1 MGAEPFSSTVSGNT
15 GVQVKNTLGLL
26 PVIAL
31 SAALTGPAF
40 AQSTTPAAPGSTID
54 VGEVTVEGDG
64 DGRATANANDDS
76 TAIGRLPGN
85 VQDIPQVVNVI
96 PEAVIRQQAATT
108 LDEVLRNV
116 PGVTLV
122 IGEGGGGFNGSSF
135 RIRGQSAQTDLYV
148 DGLRDFGTYT
158 RDSFNMESVQVFKGP
173 TSETFGMGTT
183 GGAVNTQSKTAKLEN
198 FIDVTAGG
206 GSGPQ
211 GRGTFDFNRMINETT
226 AFRVNGMIHGG
237 QIADRDEMDADRW
250 GLAATVGFGIGTDL
264 EYNLSFF
271 HQKDNRMLDY
281 GIPVF
286 AAGTYG
292 TGLNQVVIDEGAPAS
307 EFGVPRSN
315 FYGLENDA
323 DNSQVDMLTGRLK
336 YEAND
341 WLTIYNDTRIS
352 YYDRYWTPQAVGCN
366 ATCIG
371 NYFDGLPGTV
381 TRGGPSPTDQS
392 GWAAQ
397 NVTTAVAKFETG
409 QFRHEFVAGLD
420 MHTQHNERETNSYWN
435 GAAWVT
441 TKPSTTLLDPDS
453 STSLDVLKN
462 GGFTRS
468 DARNVGV
475 FVSDR
480 FWLTEQLSISGG
492 LRWDWYSVDSTVRNA
507 DNATTNPGLVS
518 STSKDSVLFNPKA
531 ALIWEPTPDQTY
543 YVSWARSATP
553 QGMAVSTASGTP
565 TGNVNLDPE
574 ENDNYEVGAKIN
586 LLDGRL
592 GLSGAIFQTDKN
604 NAVVDDG
611 VTITANSGEKQRI
624 RGVELGVSGQVTDA
638 LTLTASYTYLDAK
651 YTMAYTNVGTTANP
665 DFRPN
670 DAVIG
675 NQVQYT
681 PEHAATF
688 WATYDASRHIENS
701 IGGKLL
707 VATGVTYQSK
717 VYLNNTNTSAVPEN
731 ISWDA
736 MIAYEKENYR
746 LALNVKNITD
756 RLNYDQVYTN
766 RVVPSSGRTF
776 FLTAG
781 AKF

>member
-1 MGAEPFSSTVSGNT
+1 MGNEPLSSTMSGGT
-15 GVQVKNTLGLL
+15 APQVKNTLGLL

-40 AQSTTPAAPGSTID
+40 AQSTPAAPGGTID

-64 DGRATANANDDS
+64 DGSATANANDDS
-76 TAIGRLPGN
+76 TKIGRLPGT
-85 VQDIPQVVNVI
+85 VQVTPQVVNVI
-96 PEAVIRQQAATT
+96 PQEVIRQQAATT
-108 LDEVLRNV
+108 LNDVLRNV

-122 IGEGGGGFNGSSF
+122 IGEGGGGFNGSNF

-158 RDSFNMESVQVFKGP
+158 RDSFNMESVQVFKGA

-198 FIDVTAGG
+198 FVDVTAGG
-206 GSGPQ
+206 GNGPQ
-211 GRGTFDFNRMINETT
+211 GRGTFDLNRMINDTT
-226 AFRVNGMIHGG
+226 AFRVNGMVHGG
-237 QIADRDEMDADRW
+237 QVPDRDHVDADRW
-250 GLAATVGFGIGTDL
+250 GVAATVGFGIGTDL

-271 HQKDNRMLDY
+271 HQKDNRTADY

-292 TGLNQVVIDEGAPAS
+292 TGANQRVIDVGKPAT
-307 EFGVPRSN
+307 EFGIDRSN

-323 DNSQVDMLTGRLK
+323 DDSQVDMLTGRLK

-341 WLTIYNDTRIS
+341 WLTIYNDTRVS
-352 YYDRYWTPQAVGCN
+352 YYDRFFTPQAVSCAA
-366 ATCIG
+366 ATCITP
-371 NYFDGLPGTV
+371 YFDGLPATV
-381 TRGGPSPTDQS
+381 TRGGPPPYSQD

-409 QFRHEFVAGLD
+409 RFRHEFVTGLD
-420 MHTQHNERETNSYWN
+420 MHTQRNTRYGWRYTP
-435 GAAWVT
+435 T
-441 TKPSTTLLDPDS
+441 TTRPSTDLVDSDWSTTLDYE
-453 STSLDVLKN
+453 KN
-462 GGFTRS
+462 GGVTKS
-468 DARNVGV
+468 EARNIGV
-475 FVSDR
+475 FASER
-480 FWLTEQLSISGG
+480 LWLTEQLSISGG
-492 LRWDWYSVDSTVRNA
+492 VRWDWYSVDTRLTPAQGATPPADPSPSSRST
-507 DNATTNPGLVS
+507 
-518 STSKDSVLFNPKA
+518 LFNPKA

-553 QGMAVSTASGTP
+553 QGLAVSTATSTP
-565 TGNVNLDPE
+565 AGNDNLDPE
-574 ENDNYEVGAKIN
+574 ENENFEVGAKIN

-592 GLSGAIFQTDKN
+592 GLSGAIFQTNKN

-611 VTITANSGEKQRI
+611 INITANSGDKQRI
-624 RGVELGVSGQVTDA
+624 RGFEIGVSGQVTEEM
-638 LTLTASYTYLDAK
+638 TLTAGYTYLDSK
-651 YTMAYTNVGTTANP
+651 YTMAYTNTGTSAAP
-665 DFRPN
+665 VYKPN

-675 NQVQYT
+675 NRVQYT
-681 PEHAATF
+681 PEHSASF
-688 WATYDASRHIENS
+688 WASYDASRHIEDS

-736 MIAYEKENYR
+736 LIAYEKDNYR

-766 RVVPSSGRTF
+766 RVVPSSGRSF